1 LTDKKWGASAQYTG
15 NRGRSLLGRERV
27 TVTLNRS
34 TGELAWNNQLD
45 AAIARPLA
53 SLSQQAKKPVL
64 RILIADDHEMIR
76 QGLRRTLERRDD
88 WQVCGEAANG
98 REAVELAKKLV
109 PNVVILDLT
118 MPELNGLEATC
129 QIKKL
134 LPNAEVLIFSI
145 HESSELTHRVLEA
158 GARGYLL
165 KSDIGTHVISAVEA
179 LAEHKIYFTWSV
191 SKTMLDAY
199 LRDGNP
205 VVDKVERF
213 SELTPREREII
224 QLLGEGHSNKAISA
238 RLGISVKTVETHRAA
253 IMRKLNINSFAQLV
267 RYAIRNRIVEA

>member
-1 LTDKKWGASAQYTG
+1 
-15 NRGRSLLGRERV
+15 V
-27 TVTLNRS
+27 VLNRS
-34 TGELAWNNQLD
+34 TSDLAWSNPQLD
-45 AAIARPLA
+45 TGSARPSA
-53 SLSQQAKKPVL
+53 SFLQQAKKPVL

-76 QGLRRTLERRDD
+76 QGLRRTLERRED

-134 LPNAEVLIFSI
+134 VPNAEVLIFSI

-165 KSDIGTHVISAVEA
+165 KSDMGTHVISAVEA

-199 LRDGNP
+199 LREGNP
-205 VVDKVERF
+205 VTDKVERF

-238 RLGISVKTVETHRAA
+238 RLSISVKTVETHRAA
-253 IMRKLNINSFAQLV
+253 IMRKLSINSFAQLV